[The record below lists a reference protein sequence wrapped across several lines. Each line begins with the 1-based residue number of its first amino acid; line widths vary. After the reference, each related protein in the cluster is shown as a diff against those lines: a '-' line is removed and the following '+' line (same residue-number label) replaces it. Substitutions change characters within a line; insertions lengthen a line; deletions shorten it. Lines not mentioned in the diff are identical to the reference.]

1 MVQILL
7 DHGADPNHPKAN
19 GHITPLVLATMG
31 GHLDCVRKL
40 LVRGASTKA
49 VRTAKELPS
58 KDQGDDDEG
67 DDEDDDDDEDE
78 EDAVPIGATPLSLA
92 VARGHEDVAAL
103 LQLHEETFA

>member
-7 DHGADPNHPKAN
+7 DHGADPNHTKAN
-19 GHITPLVLATMG
+19 GHVTPLVLAAMG

-49 VRTAKELPS
+49 VQTTKELPAGN
-58 KDQGDDDEG
+58 DREEDDEE
-67 DDEDDDDDEDE
+67 DDEEE
-78 EDAVPIGATPLSLA
+78 EDAVPIGATALSLA

-103 LQLHEETFA
+103 LQMHDEMSKCEL